1 MEKNRKLKRDFKLK
15 HDAMELKHK
24 AEKKALRL
32 YYSTIVNKKRD
43 EVSRLQSLVIQ
54 MRELMHEHAT
64 EEDSRRRQVNKKIRS
79 AERTRDQQTQRANNH
94 MKKMREWKGK
104 YQSVID
110 DITAKQN
117 EVDDLSDELE
127 EWKRSADDMRQQ
139 YEDAFHELTPTT
151 IQKVWVKN
159 VDKTGMYFLFTCLSS
174 KSKLYHANTNHSPSF
189 LYTQVAIWN
198 GRLGLI
204 S

>member
-1 MEKNRKLKRDFKLK
+1 
-15 HDAMELKHK
+15 
-24 AEKKALRL
+24 
-32 YYSTIVNKKRD
+32 
-43 EVSRLQSLVIQ
+43 
-54 MRELMHEHAT
+54 
-64 EEDSRRRQVNKKIRS
+64 
-79 AERTRDQQTQRANNH
+79 

-159 VDKTGMYFLFTCLSS
+159 VDKTGMYILFTCLSS
-174 KSKLYHANTNHSPSF
+174 KSKLYHANTNHIPSF

>member
-1 MEKNRKLKRDFKLK
+1 M
-15 HDAMELKHK
+15 
-24 AEKKALRL
+24 
-32 YYSTIVNKKRD
+32 
-43 EVSRLQSLVIQ
+43 SRLQSLVIQ

-174 KSKLYHANTNHSPSF
+174 KSKLYHANTNHIPSF

>member
-1 MEKNRKLKRDFKLK
+1 
-15 HDAMELKHK
+15 
-24 AEKKALRL
+24 
-32 YYSTIVNKKRD
+32 
-43 EVSRLQSLVIQ
+43 
-54 MRELMHEHAT
+54 
-64 EEDSRRRQVNKKIRS
+64 
-79 AERTRDQQTQRANNH
+79 

-117 EVDDLSDELE
+117 EVDDSSDELE

-159 VDKTGMYFLFTCLSS
+159 VDKTGMCILSTCKTSIDVS
-174 KSKLYHANTNHSPSF
+174 
-189 LYTQVAIWN
+189 
-198 GRLGLI
+198 
-204 S
+204 